1 MAIALVRFRPD
12 MPRLLQVAAS
22 RRFLPPGQDL
32 GYALHAA
39 LTAAF
44 GSNAPR
50 PFRLLRTGLAGELLG
65 YCAASGAELEAT
77 ASLPAIGEMADL
89 VGALRPQTL
98 QVKAMPANWPNGLRL
113 GFEIRVRPVVR
124 IRPEGRDGRHHE
136 IDVHEHRSREG
147 GTEGEADREETYA
160 AWLRE
165 RLERDGAVAM
175 EAVSLVRYRALPVLR
190 RPFDGERRRA
200 AVALGPDAIMAG
212 VLRVVDGEGV
222 NRLLSSGVGR
232 HKGFGFGMLLL
243 RPG

>member
-1 MAIALVRFRPD
+1 MGVTLVRLRPD
-12 MPRLLQVAAS
+12 MSRLLQVAAS
-22 RRFLPPGQDL
+22 RGFLPPGQDL

-44 GSNAPR
+44 GSGAPR
-50 PFRLLRTGLAGELLG
+50 PFRLLRTGLGGELLG

-77 ASLPAIGEMADL
+77 ASLPAVGEMADL
-89 VGALRPQTL
+89 AGALRPQTL
-98 QVKAMPANWPNGLRL
+98 EVKAMPASWPNGLRL

-136 IDVHEHRSREG
+136 IDVHDHRCREG
-147 GTEGEADREETYA
+147 GTEGEAGREVAYA
-160 AWLRE
+160 GWLKE
-165 RLERDGAVAM
+165 RLERDGAVAV

-200 AVALGPDAIMAG
+200 AVALGPDAILAG
-212 VLRVVDGEGV
+212 VLRVMDGDGL
-222 NRLLSSGVGR
+222 NRLLTSGVGR